1 MAEELWV
8 ALGHPYSIHNQRWP
22 GWDKEL
28 ASDEEVTLVIQIN
41 GKVREKLVV
50 PVGISEDDAK
60 KSAFA
65 DEKIKGYIEGK
76 QVLKTIY
83 VPGKL
88 LNIVVK

>member
-1 MAEELWV
+1 MKNYRIIV
-8 ALGHPYSIHNQRWP
+8 AFVLIVLMTS
-22 GWDKEL
+22 
-28 ASDEEVTLVIQIN
+28 S
-41 GKVREKLVV
+41 
-50 PVGISEDDAK
+50 
-60 KSAFA
+60 SAFA